1 MSASTCV
8 LRRRLGTIGAVTV
21 VAKIENRCGRRDK
34 SGFHPNLN
42 SQRAGQITL
51 HDSAQSSP
59 KPKS

>member
-1 MSASTCV
+1 MRSEG
-8 LRRRLGTIGAVTV
+8 RLGDDRSGYGCGEIWKIGAVV
-21 VAKIENRCGRRDK
+21 VIRAV
-34 SGFHPNLN
+34 FHPNLS